1 MSDEIDLAAVTT
13 CTDFGRV
20 LTVVRERAGLSVRDV
35 ARKVNVPA
43 STVGGY
49 FGGSHLPG
57 LKPAN
62 LVENM
67 LRACGVTDPAE
78 LRRWVETWSRIRR
91 TRRGSG
97 ASERGAS
104 ERGASERG
112 AAEQGAAGGGWGPG
126 AVASRR
132 RGSGGPPRAPVDR
145 VRGDENVAALTVAPP
160 VARLDR
166 LPAVRGRGEMITL
179 LTGLLPTA
187 VGDTAGSGPA
197 RPAGPGG
204 SGGSGGSGEPVGPG
218 RRGNGTRVRG
228 RVHVLHGLG
237 GIGKSTV
244 ALALAATALD
254 RGVRTWWISAT
265 RPGAVPAAM
274 GALAVELGATHHQ
287 LRRASL
293 PDLVWRLLGAL
304 DQPWLLVVDNA
315 DDPADDLGPSTG
327 NVLDGTGWLRPVT
340 GTRGMVVVTTRDGA
354 AWSLGSAGGRP
365 PPWIRLHR
373 LTPLTDRDAGR
384 ALLDLAGD
392 GPGSAQAAQSLG
404 RRLGGLPLALSL
416 AGQFLAE
423 ARRMPPGFGGSVI
436 PRTYPAYEQFL
447 RTSGPWS
454 LLPDFAAADPRSAAP
469 RTRPQPPD
477 TPADAHPP
485 ADVPERRRERELVG
499 PTWEL
504 SLNLLALRGQVRAQ
518 PLLTLLACLGGDPI
532 PVDVLL
538 DAEVLTASPLF
549 SDLPATELWGL
560 VRALAGHGLIEYT
573 LDPTSSA
580 DPTNP
585 AAPADA
591 PMPATAT
598 APGDAGAAHRIWLH
612 PLVRDSFGRAAH
624 VSGRVEDYLETITA
638 LLVHA
643 ARRLDPRD
651 PETWPAWT
659 MLAGHADAGLA
670 MLRARRQWGL
680 PALTEGRLP
689 PELLVPATLAARFLR
704 ATGRL
709 TEAAAGYETVL
720 DTGRRLFGDDH
731 ADVLSAAHDLYRV
744 RAAQG
749 RPGDAEEG
757 LRAVLDDRARVLG
770 ADHPDTLTTQHYLG
784 RTLRESGRHPEALA
798 WLTRTLTSRERVLGH
813 RHRDTLTT
821 RNNVADLLV
830 EQQQWTAAEHLL
842 SAVWTDR
849 VDTLGPEHPATLV
862 TRYHLARLDHR
873 RGEHARAAGT
883 AAELVAVCRR
893 VLGPDHPRTLA
904 AIGLHGEIEQ
914 ELGRLAAL
922 RADVAD
928 AYRRSL
934 RVLGPEHGTTRRLQ
948 RLQRLVG
955 RSPSS

>member
-1 MSDEIDLAAVTT
+1 MRVSDEIGLATVTT
-13 CTDFGRV
+13 SAEFGRV
-20 LTVVRERAGLSVRDV
+20 LTIVRERAGLSVRDV

-97 ASERGAS
+97 DDERLGAS
-104 ERGASERG
+104 
-112 AAEQGAAGGGWGPG
+112 
-126 AVASRR
+126 AVD
-132 RGSGGPPRAPVDR
+132 SGGRDSGGR
-145 VRGDENVAALTVAPP
+145 DSEGRDSGGRGDENAAALTIAPP

-166 LPAVRGRGEMITL
+166 LPAVRGRDELLTL
-179 LTGLLPTA
+179 LAGLLPTA
-187 VGDTAGSGPA
+187 AGG
-197 RPAGPGG
+197 
-204 SGGSGGSGEPVGPG
+204 
-218 RRGNGTRVRG
+218 G

-244 ALALAATALD
+244 ALALAATARD
-254 RGVRTWWISAT
+254 RGVRTWWISAA

-274 GALAVELGATHHQ
+274 EALAVELGATHHQ

-304 DQPWLLVVDNA
+304 DRPWLLVVDNA
-315 DDPADDLGPSTG
+315 DDPADDLGPSSG
-327 NVLDGTGWLRPVT
+327 DVLDGTGWLRPLT
-340 GTRGMVVVTTRDGA
+340 GARGMVVVTTRDGA
-354 AWSLGSAGGRP
+354 AWSLGSAEGRP
-365 PPWIRLHR
+365 PPWLRLHR

-423 ARRMPPGFGGSVI
+423 AQRMPPSFGGSVI
-436 PRTYPAYEQFL
+436 PRTYPAYEQSL

-454 LLPDFAAADPRSAAP
+454 LLPDFAGADPR
-469 RTRPQPPD
+469 
-477 TPADAHPP
+477 PP
-485 ADVPERRRERELVG
+485 APRRRERELVG

-504 SLNLLALRGQVRAQ
+504 SLNLLALRGQVRAR

-538 DAEVLTASPLF
+538 NAEVLTASPLF
-549 SDLPATELWGL
+549 GTLPATELWGL
-560 VRALAGHGLIEYT
+560 VQALAGQGLIEHT
-573 LDPTSSA
+573 V

-585 AAPADA
+585 TDPTDPTAAYQI
-591 PMPATAT
+591 
-598 APGDAGAAHRIWLH
+598 RLH

-651 PETWPAWT
+651 PQTWPHWT

-670 MLRARRQWGL
+670 MLRVRRRWGL
-680 PALTEGRLP
+680 PALAEGRLP

-709 TEAAAGYETVL
+709 AEAAGAYEGVL
-720 DTGRRLFGDDH
+720 LTGRRLFGDDH

-770 ADHPDTLTTQHYLG
+770 SDHPDTLTTQHYLG

-798 WLTRTLTSRERVLGH
+798 WLTRTLTSREQVLGH

-830 EQQQWTAAEHLL
+830 EQRQWTAAERML

-862 TRYHLARLDHR
+862 TRYHLVRLDHR

-883 AAELVAVCRR
+883 AADLVAVCRR

-904 AIGLHGEIEQ
+904 ASCLRGEIEQ

-934 RVLGPEHGTTRRLQ
+934 RVLGPEHGTSRRLQ
-948 RLQRLVG
+948 RLQRLLG
-955 RSPSS
+955 RSPAS

>member
-13 CTDFGRV
+13 CAEFGRA

-57 LKPAN
+57 LKPAH

-78 LRRWVETWSRIRR
+78 LHRWVETWSRIRR

-97 ASERGAS
+97 DDERGAV
-104 ERGASERG
+104 R
-112 AAEQGAAGGGWGPG
+112 GGWDPG
-126 AVASRR
+126 AIAGRRLGDGRVAGRR
-132 RGSGGPPRAPVDR
+132 LGDGGSPRTPADPA
-145 VRGDENVAALTVAPP
+145 RGDETAATLTIAPP

-166 LPAVRGRGEMITL
+166 LPAVRGRGELLAL
-179 LTGLLPTA
+179 LTGLLPA
-187 VGDTAGSGPA
+187 AGSDTAGPDGDS
-197 RPAGPGG
+197 
-204 SGGSGGSGEPVGPG
+204 
-218 RRGNGTRVRG
+218 RVRG

-265 RPGAVPAAM
+265 RPGAVSAAM

-293 PDLVWRLLGAL
+293 PDLVWRLLGAV
-304 DQPWLLVVDNA
+304 DQPWLLIIDNA
-315 DDPADDLGPSTG
+315 DDPAGDLGPPG
-327 NVLDGTGWLRPVT
+327 GEVLDGTGWLRPLP
-340 GTRGMVVVTTRDGA
+340 RPQGMVVVTTRDGA
-354 AWSLGSAGGRP
+354 DWSLGAAGGRT

-373 LTPLTDRDAGR
+373 LGPLTDHDAGQ
-384 ALLDLAGD
+384 ALRDLAGD
-392 GPGSAQAAQSLG
+392 APGSAQAAQSLG
-404 RRLGGLPLALSL
+404 HRLGGLPLALSL

-423 ARRMPPGFGGSVI
+423 ARRMPPGFGGSAV
-436 PRTYPAYEQFL
+436 PRSYPAYEQAL

-454 LLPDFAAADPRSAAP
+454 LLPDFDGAGPRATAP
-469 RTRPQPPD
+469 CPQPQPPD
-477 TPADAHPP
+477 TPTDTQAPADAQPP
-485 ADVPERRRERELVG
+485 AGPPAGGIGVEGQVSGAPAGAAGRRRERELVG

-504 SLNLLALRGQVRAQ
+504 SLDLLAARGQAGAR

-538 DAEVLTASPLF
+538 TAEVLTTSPLF
-549 SDLPATELWGL
+549 HDLQATNLQVTELWGL
-560 VRALAGHGLIEYT
+560 VRALAGQGLIEHT
-573 LDPTSSA
+573 LDPA
-580 DPTNP
+580 D
-585 AAPADA
+585 ARAPASI
-591 PMPATAT
+591 
-598 APGDAGAAHRIWLH
+598 GAGVAHQIWLH

-651 PETWPAWT
+651 PETWPRWA
-659 MLAGHADAGLA
+659 MLTGHADAGLA
-670 MLRARRQWGL
+670 MLRARRRWGL
-680 PALTEGRLP
+680 PELTEARLP

-709 TEAAAGYETVL
+709 AEAAEAYEAVL
-720 DTGRRLFGDDH
+720 LTGRRLFGDDH
-731 ADVLSAAHDLYRV
+731 ADVLSTAHDLYRV

-757 LRAVLDDRARVLG
+757 LRAVLDDRVRVLG

-784 RTLRESGRHPEALA
+784 RTLRESGRHREALG
-798 WLTRTLTSRERVLGH
+798 WFTRTLTSRERVLGH

-821 RNNVADLLV
+821 RNNIADVLV
-830 EQQQWTAAEHLL
+830 EQRQWAAAERML

-873 RGEHARAAGT
+873 RGEDTRAART
-883 AAELVAVCRR
+883 AAELVAACRR
-893 VLGPDHPRTLA
+893 VLGPDHPRTLT
-904 AIGLHGEIEQ
+904 AICLHGEINQ
-914 ELGRLAAL
+914 ELGRLAAA
-922 RADVAD
+922 RTDVGD
-928 AYRRSL
+928 AHRRSL
-934 RVLGPEHGTTRRLQ
+934 RVLGPEHGTTL

>member
-1 MSDEIDLAAVTT
+1 MSDEFDLTAVTT
-13 CTDFGRV
+13 CAEFGRV

-35 ARKVNVPA
+35 ARRVNVPP

-67 LRACGVTDPAE
+67 LRTCGVTDPVE

-91 TRRGSG
+91 TRRGSPDD
-97 ASERGAS
+97 ERGTTDRDAT
-104 ERGASERG
+104 ERDATERD
-112 AAEQGAAGGGWGPG
+112 AARGGWGPG
-126 AVASRR
+126 AVAARR
-132 RGSGGPPRAPVDR
+132 LDDHGSPRGPVDR
-145 VRGDENVAALTVAPP
+145 VRGDEHAAALTIAPP

-166 LPAVRGRGEMITL
+166 LPAVRGREEILTL
-179 LTGLLPTA
+179 LTGRLPAAGHATGEGPTRP
-187 VGDTAGSGPA
+187 VG
-197 RPAGPGG
+197 
-204 SGGSGGSGEPVGPG
+204 PVGPG
-218 RRGNGTRVRG
+218 RPAGLAGSGNDTRVRG

-244 ALALAATALD
+244 ALALAAAALD

-315 DDPADDLGPSTG
+315 DNPADDLGPSAG
-327 NVLDGTGWLRPVT
+327 DVLDGTGWLRPVT
-340 GTRGMVVVTTRDGA
+340 GAQGMVVVTTRDGA
-354 AWSLGSAGGRP
+354 AWSLGSAGDRV
-365 PPWIRLHR
+365 PPWLRLHR
-373 LTPLTDRDAGR
+373 LAPLTDRDAGQ

-423 ARRMPPGFGGSVI
+423 ARRMPPGFGGAVI

-447 RTSGPWS
+447 RTGGPWS
-454 LLPDFAAADPRSAAP
+454 LLPDFAAANPRSAAP
-469 RTRPQPPD
+469 HPRPQPPA
-477 TPADAHPP
+477 TPPDVRTPTDPHTRADPGTGLSGGAAAGMPG
-485 ADVPERRRERELVG
+485 RRRERELVG
-499 PTWEL
+499 PTWDL
-504 SLNLLALRGQVRAQ
+504 SLNLLALRGHDRAQ
-518 PLLTLLACLGGDPI
+518 QLLTLFACLGGDPI
-532 PVDVLL
+532 PVDVLVN
-538 DAEVLTASPLF
+538 AEVLTASPLF
-549 SDLPATELWGL
+549 GALTATELWGL
-560 VRALAGHGLIEYT
+560 VRALAGQGLIEHT
-573 LDPTSSA
+573 LDPTRSA
-580 DPTNP
+580 GP
-585 AAPADA
+585 AARADA
-591 PMPATAT
+591 S
-598 APGDAGAAHRIWLH
+598 APGEADTAHRIWLH

-651 PETWPAWT
+651 PETWPHWT

-670 MLRARRQWGL
+670 MLRARHRWGL

-689 PELLVPATLAARFLR
+689 PELLVPATVAARFLR

-709 TEAAAGYETVL
+709 AEAAEAYEGVL
-720 DTGRRLFGDDH
+720 RTGRQLFGDDH

-770 ADHPDTLTTQHYLG
+770 AEHPDTLTTQHYLG
-784 RTLRESGRHPEALA
+784 RTLRESGHHPEALG
-798 WLTRTLTSRERVLGH
+798 WLRRTLTSRERVLGH

-821 RNNVADLLV
+821 RNNVADMLV
-830 EQQQWTAAEHLL
+830 DEQQWTAAEDLL

-873 RGEHARAAGT
+873 RGEHARAAGR

-904 AIGLHGEIEQ
+904 AICLHGEIEQ
-914 ELGRLAAL
+914 ELGRLAAR

-948 RLQRLVG
+948 RLVG